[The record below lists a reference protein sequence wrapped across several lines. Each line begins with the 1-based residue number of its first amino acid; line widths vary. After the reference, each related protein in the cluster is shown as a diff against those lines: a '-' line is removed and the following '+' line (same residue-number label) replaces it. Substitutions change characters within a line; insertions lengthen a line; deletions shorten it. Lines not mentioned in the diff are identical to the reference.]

1 MFAKHY
7 FFSGACILPRRAE
20 FLTWRLYSIVVHCK
34 RLWLKQSCAIAIFC
48 IWGGL
53 LAQPATAGNLVNTI
67 ATVKRSV
74 VAVGSHLPTRSP
86 AISFVGTGFVVGDG
100 LTVITNSHVVPE
112 LIDSERKETLGIVM
126 QSGDGVVFRPAIL
139 EARDAEHDLARLR
152 LSGAPLPALQLGDS
166 TKAAEGLELAFTGFP
181 LGVVLGAH
189 PVTHRAL
196 LSAIT
201 PAVMPVRTAQGLN
214 PRLISQL
221 RQSRF
226 NLFQLD
232 ATAYPGNSGGP
243 LYDPDTG
250 VVLGVI
256 SMGLLKS
263 TKENAISNP
272 SGITYAVPVQF
283 VHALIQQK

>member
-1 MFAKHY
+1 M
-7 FFSGACILPRRAE
+7 L
-20 FLTWRLYSIVVHCK
+20 V
-34 RLWLKQSCAIAIFC
+34 LWASFPSPSAV
-48 IWGGL
+48 
-53 LAQPATAGNLVNTI
+53 AGNLVNTI

-100 LTVITNSHVVPE
+100 LTVITNSHVVPH
-112 LIDSERKETLGIVM
+112 LIDSERKETLGIVIP
-126 QSGDGVVFRPAIL
+126 SGDGVVFRPAVL
-139 EARDAEHDLARLR
+139 EARDTELDLARLR

-166 TKAAEGLELAFTGFP
+166 TKAAEGLELVFTGFP

-189 PVTHRAL
+189 PVTHRAM

-201 PAVMPVRTAQGLN
+201 PAIMPVRSAQGLN

-250 VVLGVI
+250 MVLGVI